1 MEVKQETH
9 IKFKYRGLNPRFP
22 KAPRGLIAFALKK

>member
-22 KAPRGLIAFALKK
+22 KAPRGLLSVIRK

>member
-9 IKFKYRGLNPRFP
+9 IKFKYRGLNPSFP
-22 KAPRGLIAFALKK
+22 KAPRGLLSVIKK

>member
-22 KAPRGLIAFALKK
+22 KAPRGLLSVIKK